1 MRYSTG
7 QPISLPATVTDART
21 GALVNAGTLTLTIRK
36 PDGTQQSYSSPAND
50 STGTYHQ
57 DVPVSD
63 LGQVGHYQYKWT
75 STGTGAGESV
85 GDFDVFDPFEVRVI
99 SLQDAKVMLNIPAA
113 STGSDAEI
121 LEWIASI
128 EAGLERFTGGPVIS
142 RSVTERCEALNGYR
156 QFCVRQRPL
165 VSVTSITAETGGALD
180 LSDVKIDPNAGTIQ
194 RAMGWPFLGPFA
206 GRWFT
211 VTYTAGWGTSVP
223 AAFASFARI
232 VVDHLW
238 SPQRG
243 PVAMPMG
250 GADTVTPPWLGFA
263 IPNRALELLNG
274 SQDGMAY
281 ACEAFI

>member
-1 MRYSTG
+1 M
-7 QPISLPATVTDART
+7 TVRDLSGT
-21 GALVNAGTLTLTIRK
+21 LVNAGSLTLTVQK
-36 PDGTQQSYSSPAND
+36 PDATTQDYASPSLD
-50 STGTYHQ
+50 STGNYHQ
-57 DVPVSD
+57 DVPAAD
-63 LGQVGHYQYKWT
+63 LSQLGHYQYKWVA
-75 STGTGAGESV
+75 TGTGAGVSV
-85 GDFDVFDPFEVRVI
+85 GQFDVHDPFEVRAL
-99 SLQDAKVMLNIPAA
+99 SLQDAKAMLNIPAA
-113 STGSDAEI
+113 TTTHDGEI
-121 LEWIASI
+121 DEWIASI

-180 LSDVKIDPNAGTIQ
+180 LSDVKVDANAGTIQ
-194 RAMGWPFLGPFA
+194 RALGWPFLGPFA
-206 GRWFT
+206 GRWFD
-211 VTYTAGWGTSVP
+211 VTYVAGWGTAVP
-223 AAFASFARI
+223 PAFAGFARI

-274 SQDGMAY
+274 SQDGISF
-281 ACEAFI
+281 ACEAYV